1 MKKTANIIK
10 LTDKHVART
19 YGRLPLA
26 LVRGKGC
33 YVWDA
38 EGKKYLDC
46 VTGLAVDNL
55 GHCHPEVVK
64 AIRKQAGT
72 LIHVSNLYHIEPQS
86 RLAKDLT
93 RLSFAGKVFFCNS
106 GTEANEAAIK
116 LARKHST
123 DQGYNNRFEIL
134 TFTNS
139 FHGRTLG
146 SLSATAQTKFHSGF
160 KPLLSG
166 FKYVRFNDIDAV
178 AKAVSQKTC
187 AVLIEPVQGEG
198 GVNIPDK
205 QFLKDLRQL
214 CRDNGLLL
222 IFDEVQTGFGR
233 TGALFAYER
242 FGVKPDVIT
251 LAKALGGGMA
261 IGAMMATDE
270 VMKSFVPGTH
280 AATFGGNPLACA
292 AAQAALDVVA
302 QKPFLKN
309 VRETGDYFAKQL
321 KSLAKQHPVVK
332 EVRGLGMMLAME
344 LKVPGMPVLNDC
356 MEKGILINCVQNTTL
371 RFLPPLIIKRKEIDT
386 LIQTVSE
393 SLSRLES

>member
-1 MKKTANIIK
+1 MKKNADIIK
-10 LTDKHVART
+10 LTDKHVAHT

-26 LVRGKGC
+26 LVKGKGC

-38 EGKKYLDC
+38 AGKKYLDC

-55 GHCHPEVVK
+55 GHCHPQVVK
-64 AIRKQAGT
+64 ALRKQAGQ

-86 RLAKDLT
+86 LLARDLT
-93 RLSFAGKVFFCNS
+93 RLSFADKVFFCNS

-116 LARKHST
+116 LARKHSA
-123 DQGYNNRFEIL
+123 DQGYSGRHEII

-146 SLSATAQTKFHSGF
+146 SLSATAQKKFHQGF

-166 FKYVRFNDIDAV
+166 FKYAPFNDIEAV
-178 AKAVSQKTC
+178 RQTVSDKTC
-187 AVLIEPVQGEG
+187 AILVEPVQGEG
-198 GVNIPDK
+198 GVNLADK
-205 QFLKDLRQL
+205 QFLKELKQL
-214 CRDNGLLL
+214 CRDNNLLL

-251 LAKALGGGMA
+251 LAKALGGGVA
-261 IGAMMATDE
+261 IGAMMATNP

-292 AAQAALDVVA
+292 AAQAALSVVS
-302 QKPFLKN
+302 QKSFLKTA
-309 VRETGDYFAKQL
+309 RETGDYFAKQL
-321 KSLAKQHPVVK
+321 HALARKHTVVK
-332 EVRGLGMMLAME
+332 EVRGIGLMLAME
-344 LKVPGMPVLNDC
+344 LKVSGAPVLNDC
-356 MEKGILINCVQNTTL
+356 MERGILINCVQSMTL
-371 RFLPPLIIKRKEIDT
+371 RFLPPLIITRKEIDT
-386 LIQTVSE
+386 LIRTLSE